1 MECGLVV
8 NGPHFTSSVLYPKG
22 DQQES
27 KMELNFVVLYSTL
40 CPGGGGGRFPIKH
53 RGGRVEKF

>member
-8 NGPHFTSSVLYPKG
+8 NGPHFTSSVLYLEG

-40 CPGGGGGRFPIKH
+40 WSKTDGGAR
-53 RGGRVEKF
+53 

>member
-40 CPGGGGGRFPIKH
+40 CPGGGGYFPIKQT
-53 RGGRVEKF
+53 GVLVEKF

>member
-8 NGPHFTSSVLYPKG
+8 NAPHFTSSVLYPKG

-40 CPGGGGGRFPIKH
+40 CPGGRGGGVLPYKTD
-53 RGGRVEKF
+53 GGAR